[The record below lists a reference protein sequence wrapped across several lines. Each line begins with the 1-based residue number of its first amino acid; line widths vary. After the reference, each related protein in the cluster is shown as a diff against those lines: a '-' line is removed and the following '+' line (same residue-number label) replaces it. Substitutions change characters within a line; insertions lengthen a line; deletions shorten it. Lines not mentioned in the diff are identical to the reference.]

1 MLVSCYYILFSRKLN
16 KFYVGSTVSFPER
29 LIEYDTCAYGASIFT
44 AASDDWEEF
53 MVTDC
58 RSSIEQSKKL
68 EAHIKRMKS
77 RKYIRDLKIYPE
89 EITKLKGKHR
99 SV

>member
-1 MLVSCYYILFSRKLN
+1 
-16 KFYVGSTVSFPER
+16 
-29 LIEYDTCAYGASIFT
+29 
-44 AASDDWEEF
+44 

-58 RSSIEQSKKL
+58 RSSIEQAKKL

-89 EITKLKGKHR
+89 EITKLKDKHR

>member
-1 MLVSCYYILFSRKLN
+1 
-16 KFYVGSTVSFPER
+16 
-29 LIEYDTCAYGASIFT
+29 
-44 AASDDWEEF
+44 

-58 RSSIEQSKKL
+58 RSIEQAKKL